1 LIIRVRKPLATR
13 CPACP
18 VNIAFITSKSE
29 GQPGRLM
36 FFSMVGFVAL
46 GVAISLLFVYYGWT
60 PVDFVAP

>member
-1 LIIRVRKPLATR
+1 
-13 CPACP
+13 
-18 VNIAFITSKSE
+18 
-29 GQPGRLM
+29 M

>member
-1 LIIRVRKPLATR
+1 MSGQHRLHHEQEPK
-13 CPACP
+13 
-18 VNIAFITSKSE
+18 VNRD
-29 GQPGRLM
+29 RLM